1 MSNTGVNSIQEGSDM
16 LDILGIVLVIVIIG
30 VTPAIYRIHK
40 RIAKLEERVRQL
52 EGSSGDAR

>member
-16 LDILGIVLVIVIIG
+16 LDILGIVLVIVIIS